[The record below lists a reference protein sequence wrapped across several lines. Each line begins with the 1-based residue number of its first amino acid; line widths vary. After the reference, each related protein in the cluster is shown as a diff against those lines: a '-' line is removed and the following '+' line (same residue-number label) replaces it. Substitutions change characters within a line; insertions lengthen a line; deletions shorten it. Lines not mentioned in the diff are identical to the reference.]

1 MANAPKERSTTV
13 RADLIEQLRRGPAT
27 AKDLSSAVGIPERDV
42 AAHLQHIERSLHH
55 GEERFLVEPAECR
68 DCGFVFRKRDRLT
81 RPGACPTCRGTHIEA
96 PRFLIERR
104 ES

>member
-1 MANAPKERSTTV
+1 MANSPKERSTTV

-42 AAHLQHIERSLHH
+42 AAHLEHIERSLHH
-55 GEERFLVEPAECR
+55 GEDRF
-68 DCGFVFRKRDRLT
+68 FRTRDRLT
-81 RPGACPTCRGTHIEA
+81 RPGACPQCRGTHIEA